1 MTTSPPF
8 FQLKFCYW
16 AKLGFFYGAELLKQS
31 YTGICYMI
39 SMYFSTTESFFK
51 ICNGNTIFQL
61 GAMMLHFDGLPKH
74 DENNSSIF

>member
-1 MTTSPPF
+1 
-8 FQLKFCYW
+8 
-16 AKLGFFYGAELLKQS
+16 
-31 YTGICYMI
+31 MI